1 MILRFLVLGVVLVL
15 AYGGVSVASRRPG
28 RGAHRVPPGITL
40 IEVEGCRQCDIA
52 KRRFDEAG
60 VAVRVLDAQ
69 GANTRGMKT
78 LTVPTVFVGTADG
91 RVVLARRGAAV
102 LSDFDAIVD
111 EAGADHK

>member
-28 RGAHRVPPGITL
+28 RGTNRVPPGITL
-40 IEVEGCRQCDIA
+40 IAAEGCRQCDIA

-69 GANTRGMKT
+69 DASTRGMKT
-78 LTVPTVFVGTADG
+78 LAVPTVFVGTADG
-91 RVVLARRGAAV
+91 HVSLVRRGAAV
-102 LSDFDAIVD
+102 LSDFDTIV
-111 EAGADHK
+111 AGANHAHR